1 MWDDI
6 YGSYAE
12 ALILNTRSVLL
23 LCADPQ
29 SYIDVSEFL
38 TLKQLTS
45 HGLYSKAL
53 SLVPA

>member
-38 TLKQLTS
+38 TLKQLLPWAIIAK
-45 HGLYSKAL
+45 H
-53 SLVPA
+53 

>member
-1 MWDDI
+1 MWDDM
-6 YGSYAE
+6 YGSYTA
-12 ALILNTRSVLL
+12 ALILNTWSVLL
-23 LCADPQ
+23 LRADPQ

-45 HGLYSKAL
+45 HGIYSKAL